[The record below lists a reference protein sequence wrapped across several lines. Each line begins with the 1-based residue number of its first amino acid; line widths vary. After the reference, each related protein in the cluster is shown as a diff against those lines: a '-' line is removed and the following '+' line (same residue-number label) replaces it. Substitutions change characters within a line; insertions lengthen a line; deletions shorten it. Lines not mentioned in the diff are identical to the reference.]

1 VARTVEECLALASAS
16 RAAAAT
22 ETLENVRR
30 VHLEAA
36 ASWESLAQSAR
47 YVALPCE
54 DNVSPRSARPH
65 ASAHAS
71 EIRLRRD
78 LSQQPAVAPPKHAG
92 DAAVGETLIVHRHP
106 DEVSQK
112 AGEPAVPPDGTGIIL
127 YDLEGNLRTLD
138 EIEADVIRLAI
149 DVYRGR
155 MAEVARRLGIGRST
169 LYRKLNDFGIDS
181 ANRPDGTMG
190 M

>member
-1 VARTVEECLALASAS
+1 VARTMEECLALASAS
-16 RAAAAT
+16 RAAADA

-47 YVALPCE
+47 YVELPCE
-54 DNVSPRSARPH
+54 QSPPPRSSRAHARG
-65 ASAHAS
+65 HAS
-71 EIRLRRD
+71 EIRVGRNSEYR
-78 LSQQPAVAPPKHAG
+78 PAVAPPTLTREAAIAEALITECRSAEMDHVSGATSHPPAG
-92 DAAVGETLIVHRHP
+92 
-106 DEVSQK
+106 SS
-112 AGEPAVPPDGTGIIL
+112 IIL
-127 YDLEGNLRTLD
+127 YDTDGNLRTLE

-181 ANRPDGTMG
+181 ANRPDGTAG

>member
-1 VARTVEECLALASAS
+1 MARTVEECLALASAS
-16 RAAAAT
+16 RTAAAA

-47 YVALPCE
+47 YVEFPCE
-54 DNVSPRSARPH
+54 QSVSPQQSY
-65 ASAHAS
+65 AHPPAN
-71 EIRLRRD
+71 RLDRD
-78 LSQQPAVAPPKHAG
+78 VSHKPAVAPPPSKGEAQIG
-92 DAAVGETLIVHRHP
+92 DALVTDGEADVVQR
-106 DEVSQK
+106 EA
-112 AGEPAVPPDGTGIIL
+112 AGVISPPDNSAIAL
-127 YDLEGNLRTLD
+127 YDTEGNLRTLE

-169 LYRKLNDFGIDS
+169 L
-181 ANRPDGTMG
+181 
-190 M
+190 

>member
-16 RAAAAT
+16 RAAAAA

-47 YVALPCE
+47 YVEFPCE
-54 DNVSPRSARPH
+54 QSAPPRPARPH
-65 ASAHAS
+65 PAANAS
-71 EIRLRRD
+71 EIRIGRNSEFGTVAAT
-78 LSQQPAVAPPKHAG
+78 LSREASIAEVDECPSAAGSQAHEAANPPS
-92 DAAVGETLIVHRHP
+92 VG
-106 DEVSQK
+106 SS
-112 AGEPAVPPDGTGIIL
+112 IIL
-127 YDLEGNLRTLD
+127 YDTDGNLRTLE

-181 ANRPDGTMG
+181 ANRPNGTMG
-190 M
+190 L